1 MTDDN
6 TNLTAAAGASQ
17 DPDCGCANLSTER
30 PHHFIQQAIEDDLKP
45 GHRAYGQTI
54 HTRFPPEPNGYLHI
68 GHAKAIC
75 INFTMAQINH
85 GLCNLR
91 MDDTNPAKEDTEYVD
106 AIKEDIHWLGFD
118 WADRFY
124 YASDYFPVMYE
135 CAEDLI
141 RQGLAYVCDLS
152 AEEIRQTRGTL
163 TQPGVPSPY
172 RDRSPEENLDLF
184 HRMREGAFAD
194 GSHTLRARID
204 MASGN
209 INLRDP
215 VLYRISHLPH
225 HRTGTTWCIYPMYDF
240 AHPIEDAIE
249 GITHSL
255 CSIEFEDHRPLYD
268 WVVEH
273 CPLPS
278 KPRQIEFARLGM
290 NYTMMSKR
298 KLRALV
304 EQGIVSGWDDP
315 RMPTLRGLRR
325 RGYTPLAVRNF
336 CARIGVSKVPNV
348 VDYAFLEHCLRE
360 DLNQSARRV
369 MAVLD
374 PVRLTLTN
382 YPEEA
387 HETFSVENNPER
399 PEDGRRTVTF
409 SKQLW
414 IERTDFME
422 EPFRKYFR
430 LYPGNEV
437 RLKEAYIIKC
447 TGCRK
452 DENGNVTEVLAT
464 YDPASRGG
472 NAADGH
478 RVKGTIHW
486 VDQANCL
493 QAEVRLYDKLF
504 LSEDPD
510 ADGRPYEA
518 IINPDSLKVCREAK
532 LEAGLAQA
540 QIGEAYQFMRNGY
553 FTLDNRDSRP
563 DHLIFN
569 RSVSLKDSFKLPG
582 AN

>member
-1 MTDDN
+1 
-6 TNLTAAAGASQ
+6 
-17 DPDCGCANLSTER
+17 
-30 PHHFIQQAIEDDLKP
+30 
-45 GHRAYGQTI
+45 
-54 HTRFPPEPNGYLHI
+54 
-68 GHAKAIC
+68 
-75 INFTMAQINH
+75 
-85 GLCNLR
+85 
-91 MDDTNPAKEDTEYVD
+91 
-106 AIKEDIHWLGFD
+106 
-118 WADRFY
+118 
-124 YASDYFPVMYE
+124 
-135 CAEDLI
+135 
-141 RQGLAYVCDLS
+141 
-152 AEEIRQTRGTL
+152 
-163 TQPGVPSPY
+163 
-172 RDRSPEENLDLF
+172 
-184 HRMREGAFAD
+184 
-194 GSHTLRARID
+194 
-204 MASGN
+204 
-209 INLRDP
+209 
-215 VLYRISHLPH
+215 
-225 HRTGTTWCIYPMYDF
+225 
-240 AHPIEDAIE
+240 
-249 GITHSL
+249 HSL